1 MRISDC
7 SSDVCSSDLIGN
19 AADRCSRIVKSFLA
33 MARQRPP
40 ERRAVDLCDIVQAT
54 LDVTGYSLRT
64 ANIEVRLELDPA
76 PPPVW
81 GDSDQLNQV
90 VTNIIVNAQQAMM
103 DVTRSEEH
111 TSELKSLMRISYAV
125 F

>member
-40 ERRAVDLCDIVQAT
+40 ERRAVALCDIVQAT
-54 LDVTGYSLRT
+54 LEVTGYSLRT

-81 GDSDQLNQV
+81 DDSDQLHQV
-90 VTNIIVNAQQAMM
+90 VTNIIVNAQQALT
-103 DVTRSEEH
+103 DVMTNPLHTTRSP
-111 TSELKSLMRISYAV
+111 YAATAKEGKL
-125 F
+125 